1 MDDDLGWNDFELR
14 SYDPQIGR
22 FLQNDPYDQFASGY
36 VGMGNDPVNNIDED
50 GGLSLSFGDG
60 VSTVSEGINNVKML
74 GEVIVRSGK
83 ATKKA
88 STIWSIARSFGG
100 GLISSLT
107 ETAKGLV
114 SIVTD
119 PIGTLTGLA
128 HAVTNPLETWNG
140 IKRAA
145 NETWDV
151 IKSGDPDKIAGL
163 TGNLVGNLLGGGITG
178 KALSVAGKLS
188 KGSNFVKTVRKL
200 AKKILCGCFLAGTLV
215 FTDTGQKAIENIAVG
230 DKVWAYNDTT
240 GDYALKKVV
249 SLFRYVR
256 DSVYNIRIGE
266 ETIQATA
273 DHPFFIG
280 GHWLRVAELKV
291 GDSVKIYDGSNLA
304 IEQITVTPGRT
315 TVYNFEV
322 EDYHTYY
329 VSNTKVLV
337 HNSDPCDK
345 LPLNKVDK
353 GILRDDARR
362 IWKDKTGRSAIWDG
376 NDVHHRIPLEW
387 DHLMPGHPNRSS
399 NLIAVPS
406 EIHNKFITPAWN
418 RWKTSLNGRTPT
430 QSEIMGQALKIDQE
444 YSNVMKFIK

>member
-1 MDDDLGWNDFELR
+1 VRHDRGRIIEENHYYAFGLKIAAISSKAYGAPNNNYGYQGDVSEMDDDLGWNDFELR

-200 AKKILCGCFLAGTLV
+200 AKKIPCGCFLAGTLV
-215 FTDTGQKAIENIAVG
+215 FTDTGQKAIEKIQVG

-249 SLFRYVR
+249 SLHRYIR
-256 DSVYNIRIGE
+256 DSVYNIRIGK
-266 ETIQATA
+266 ETI
-273 DHPFFIG
+273 
-280 GHWLRVAELKV
+280 
-291 GDSVKIYDGSNLA
+291 
-304 IEQITVTPGRT
+304 
-315 TVYNFEV
+315 
-322 EDYHTYY
+322 
-329 VSNTKVLV
+329 
-337 HNSDPCDK
+337 
-345 LPLNKVDK
+345 
-353 GILRDDARR
+353 
-362 IWKDKTGRSAIWDG
+362 
-376 NDVHHRIPLEW
+376 
-387 DHLMPGHPNRSS
+387 
-399 NLIAVPS
+399 
-406 EIHNKFITPAWN
+406 
-418 RWKTSLNGRTPT
+418 
-430 QSEIMGQALKIDQE
+430 
-444 YSNVMKFIK
+444 